1 MATNL
6 SPGITI
12 VPGGEPRLL
21 TDIGRVDPDGIAT
34 YLELGGY
41 AGLRRAIEQLSPEQ
55 VIEEI
60 AASGLRGRGGAGY
73 PVADKWRVARREQAA
88 RKIVV
93 ANVMGADPAA
103 LGDRA
108 LAEGNPHLLVE
119 GALIAAFAVGA
130 GEAIIAVRRDW
141 TLAIERLRRAIA
153 EADKAHLAGPLILG
167 TDVSVALSVWEGSGA
182 YVAGE
187 ETALMHALQG
197 DRGMPMIRPPYPAE
211 RGLWGVPTV
220 IHGAETL
227 AHVAWILLHSE
238 EAFRAVGSEASKGT
252 KLVTLQGKVRN
263 PGLME
268 IAMGTPLLEVLE
280 AAGGGTGA
288 TKALFVGG
296 PGGGAIAAEALN
308 TPFDYESLVGG
319 GAVVGSGSVLVTDNQ
334 TCMVDT
340 ARFFLSFSSREA
352 CGKAVPCRI
361 GTKRLVEAMDRIL
374 AARPRPDD
382 FTLLRALSR
391 KVRDTALCQLEA
403 LAPQPMLTT
412 LALFPEEYRAH
423 AERGECLAGACDV
436 SGVTPLLQPLADL
449 DDVPQLTSGGDA
461 TGGETAPAET

>member
-21 TDIGRVDPDGIAT
+21 TDIGRVDPDEIGS
-34 YLELGGY
+34 YMELGGY

-55 VIEEI
+55 VIDEVE
-60 AASGLRGRGGAGY
+60 AAGLRGRGGAGY
-73 PVADKWRVARREQAA
+73 PTADKWRVARGADAA

-108 LAEGNPHLLVE
+108 LAEGNPHLLLE
-119 GALIAAFAVGA
+119 GLLISAFAVGA

-153 EADKAHLAGPLILG
+153 EADEAHLAGPLMLG
-167 TDVSVALSVWEGSGA
+167 TDVSVAVSVWEGSGA

-187 ETALMHALQG
+187 ETALIHALQG

-220 IHGAETL
+220 IQAAETV

-238 EAFRAVGSEASKGT
+238 EAFRSVGSEASHGT
-252 KLVTLQGKVRN
+252 KLVTLQGRVRN

-268 IAMGTPLLEVLE
+268 IAMGTPLLEILE
-280 AAGGGTGA
+280 AAGGGSGM

-296 PGGGAIAAEALN
+296 PGGGALADEGLN
-308 TPFDYESLVGG
+308 TPFDYEPLAAA
-319 GAVVGSGSVLVTDNQ
+319 GAVVGSGSILVTDSD

-340 ARFFLSFSSREA
+340 ARFFLNFSSREA

-361 GTKRLVEAMDRIL
+361 GTKRLVEALDRVL
-374 AARPRPDD
+374 AARPRPGD

-423 AERGECLAGACDV
+423 AERGECVAGACDV

-449 DDVPQLTSGGDA
+449 EDVPQLTTDA
-461 TGGETAPAET
+461 EATDAESQPSVP